1 LVLQK
6 YEELVQLAS
15 ETLVY

>member
-1 LVLQK
+1 LILQE

-15 ETLVY
+15 ETLIY